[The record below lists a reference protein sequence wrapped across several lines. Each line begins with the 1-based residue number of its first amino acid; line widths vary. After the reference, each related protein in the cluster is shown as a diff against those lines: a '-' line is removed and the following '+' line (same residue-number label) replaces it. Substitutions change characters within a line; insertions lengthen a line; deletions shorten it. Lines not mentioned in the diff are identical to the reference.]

1 MSNKLVNSGHYN
13 ESAFLSSDEKEI
25 AYFQLEGYYTAAR
38 ELINIALDKGNINAL
53 IHPIMYCSRHF
64 IEILLKYMIDYINE
78 HSYLNDKH
86 TRGHEI
92 FDDFKILEKYINELL
107 PENPIPIDTR
117 LNIEHI
123 VNLDLSSSATRF
135 KYNVIFNKRT
145 KSEEKSFLN
154 AYEISLPLLLEA
166 LEDIYSLSHIPDML
180 QQKWDLLYEQ
190 QNCES

>member
-1 MSNKLVNSGHYN
+1 MVNKLVKSGHYN
-13 ESAFLSSDEKEI
+13 ESAYISSDEKEI

-38 ELINIALDKGNINAL
+38 ELINIALEKRNINAL

-78 HSYLNDKH
+78 YSYLKDKH

-92 FDDFKILEKYINELL
+92 FDDLKILEKYINELL
-107 PENPIPIDTR
+107 PENPIPIDIR
-117 LNIEHI
+117 LNIENI

-135 KYNVIFNKRT
+135 KYNIIFNKST

-154 AYEISLPLLLEA
+154 AFEINLPLLFEA
-166 LEDIYSLSHIPDML
+166 LEDIYSLRYIPVML
-180 QQKWDLLYEQ
+180 QEKWDLLYLY
-190 QNCES
+190 QNNE